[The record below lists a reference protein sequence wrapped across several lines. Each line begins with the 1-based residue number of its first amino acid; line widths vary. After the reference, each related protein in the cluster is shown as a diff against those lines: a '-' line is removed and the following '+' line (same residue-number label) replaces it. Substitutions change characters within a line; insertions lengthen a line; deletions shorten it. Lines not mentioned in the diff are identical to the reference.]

1 MVPRRIRGDAETHGT
16 RLTYRVY
23 NIAPGAAWPV
33 AVAHRFFVGYQRK
46 LDQQLSALCAD
57 IEQHQHD
64 DH

>member
-1 MVPRRIRGDAETHGT
+1 
-16 RLTYRVY
+16 
-23 NIAPGAAWPV
+23 V